1 MISVITCAGSSNS
14 YEKVLLPSLHRVT
27 KFLWENEFD
36 ALDVIK
42 VKGSDFRNIAEA
54 YNYGLGKAV
63 YPIKAFIHDDL
74 DMLNPNWVFK
84 VLRSFS
90 INPNCGLLG
99 LVGSKKVNNY
109 DNWWEHEDG
118 IYGDQLIR
126 KDQCIIRGFELPE
139 EGVFGLDVVDGCFL
153 ATNREVKFD
162 ENLKYDGFLSAY
174 EHDICMYFKSKK
186 LDIGVI
192 KHMTWHVCS
201 VQGKIRE
208 KYIFEDYRKKWKI
221 T

>member
-1 MISVITCAGSSNS
+1 MFEHSFFDICDDIYSYPNS
-14 YEKVLLPSLHRVT
+14 
-27 KFLWENEFD
+27 
-36 ALDVIK
+36 
-42 VKGSDFRNIAEA
+42 
-54 YNYGLGKAV
+54 
-63 YPIKAFIHDDL
+63 
-74 DMLNPNWVFK
+74 
-84 VLRSFS
+84 
-90 INPNCGLLG
+90 
-99 LVGSKKVNNY
+99 NY

-118 IYGDQLIR
+118 IYGNQLIR
-126 KDQCIIRGFELPE
+126 EDQCIIRGFELPE

-174 EHDICMYFKSKK
+174 EHDICMHFKSKK

-208 KYIFEDYRKKWKI
+208 KYIFEDYRGQGLSKKILEVKI
-221 T
+221 AQPNL